1 MLTPDNLPSKIS
13 NVELII
19 RIFSFYFLFVLL
31 FYNMKRKYTFY
42 TVLNNKTTHINKHII
57 NPQKNVDIVL

>member
-19 RIFSFYFLFVLL
+19 RIFSLCLS

-42 TVLNNKTTHINKHII
+42 TVLNNNTTHINKHII
-57 NPQKNVDIVL
+57 NPPKNVDIVL